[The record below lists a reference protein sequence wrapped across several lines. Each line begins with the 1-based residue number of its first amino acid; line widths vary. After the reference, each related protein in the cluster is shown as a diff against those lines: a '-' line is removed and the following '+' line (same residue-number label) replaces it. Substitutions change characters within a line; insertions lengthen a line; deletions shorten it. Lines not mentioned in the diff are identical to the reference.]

1 MRSIT
6 VIGGIAADIEGHPY
20 DDLKRGESNPGKISV
35 SYGGVGRNIT
45 ENLARMGAGV
55 SFVSAAGNDFVGRM
69 AVQELAAL
77 GVGVEN
83 IHLIEGENTA
93 MYLSILNNVGDME
106 LALCNMDV
114 LERIS
119 VDIINQAMPL
129 LQSSKMVAMDAN
141 LTEDVQ
147 LYIMDKLQGI
157 PLFLDPVS
165 APKAERSKKYIGRFH
180 TIKPNIG
187 EAEVLSGI
195 EITDEKSLA
204 KAGAYFITRGVKQV
218 FITLNARGVYYKD
231 TREEGI
237 LRPWDCISIVS
248 ATGAGDAFSAAIIDS
263 FIRGKNIAE
272 TSFYGMAAA
281 QVAMQTKTAVNPQM
295 CMRKIEEKI
304 NMVSKTI

>member
-1 MRSIT
+1 MSDIT

-20 DDLKRGESNPGKISV
+20 DVLKPGESNPGKISI

-45 ENLARMGAGV
+45 ENLARMGASI

-83 IHLIEGENTA
+83 VHLIEGENTA
-93 MYLSILNNVGDME
+93 MYLSILNSIGDME
-106 LALCNMDV
+106 MALCNMDV

-119 VDIINQAMPL
+119 VEIINKALPL
-129 LQSSKMVAMDAN
+129 LKRSKIVGIDAN
-141 LTEDVQ
+141 LIEEVQ
-147 LYIMDKLQGI
+147 TYIMDKLQEV

-187 EAEVLSGI
+187 EAQVLSDI
-195 EITDEKSLA
+195 EIADEKDLSE
-204 KAGAYFITRGVKQV
+204 AGKYFISKGVKRV

-231 TREEGI
+231 EAEEGI
-237 LRPWDCISIVS
+237 IRPGKTKIVS
-248 ATGAGDAFSAAIIDS
+248 ATGAGDAFSAAILDS
-263 FIRGKNIAE
+263 FVKGRDIKE
-272 TSFYGMAAA
+272 TALYGMAASG
-281 QVAMQTKTAVNPQM
+281 VAMESKTAVNPNM
-295 CMRKIEEKI
+295 SIKNIEEKKHWI
-304 NMVSKTI
+304 YQLD